1 MNLADAIDLNIGTVG
16 STSGVAASG
25 ALTLNVSGNVAATE
39 AVNVGTFTLVNGDW
53 SQLSGSLPGF
63 SAQNFVISG
72 GSFLRAAAGD
82 GSSGNPYQIADV
94 YGLQGIGSTR
104 RYSRRITRSPTA
116 STPAA
121 RQPGTAAPA
130 SRRSAATTPDSF
142 TGTLNGNGNTISDLT
157 INASSSLTVGLFGA
171 VGTGGLVENVGLTGG
186 SVSGGFTMG
195 ELIGLNSGT
204 VTNSYATGTV
214 NGSVSA
220 ESIGGLIGT
229 NKGTLT
235 GAYATGAV
243 NGSGFAVRGR
253 ARGIKFRHDQPVPRD
268 GQRNDRRQWDRRRP
282 DRP

>member
-1 MNLADAIDLNIGTVG
+1 M
-16 STSGVAASG
+16 
-25 ALTLNVSGNVAATE
+25 
-39 AVNVGTFTLVNGDW
+39 
-53 SQLSGSLPGF
+53 PGF

-94 YGLQGIGSTR
+94 YGLQGIGSSSTLLATN
-104 RYSRRITRSPTA
+104 YALANSIDA
-116 STPAA
+116 S
-121 RQPGTAAPA
+121 GTAAWNGGAGFAPIGGNN
-130 SRRSAATTPDSF
+130 SDSF

-214 NGSVSA
+214 NGSFPQNPLVASSA
-220 ESIGGLIGT
+220 PT
-229 NKGTLT
+229 
-235 GAYATGAV
+235 
-243 NGSGFAVRGR
+243 R
-253 ARGIKFRHDQPVPRD
+253 ARSPGPTRLVRLTAATSRSRAGSRDQISARSASPT
-268 GQRNDRRQWDRRRP
+268 RRAT
-282 DRP
+282 